1 MSKQTYLFNL
11 HKLEVYCRHAEH
23 AKLVCFVLF
32 FCYSC
37 IFLFVFCSFLI
48 LCFVNS

>member
-11 HKLEVYCRHAEH
+11 HKLEVYYRHTEH
-23 AKLVCFVLF
+23 TKFVFFVLF

-37 IFLFVFCSFLI
+37 IFFY
-48 LCFVNS
+48 LCFVRF